1 MSNNNAVLIE
11 RKGKVA
17 YIIFNRPDKLNALN
31 QDIFDGFDA
40 ALEELGA
47 DDSISVVII
56 KGNGRAFSVGYDV
69 GSDNPERQK
78 LKSVASDRDRLEANV
93 RRWLAVWD
101 FPKPVIAQVHG
112 YALAG
117 GTQLLA
123 CCDIVVTA
131 EDAVFGFPSLP
142 LGGGYVGPMW
152 TLVVG
157 AQRSKFMDFI
167 AGSRISGKQAAEW
180 GIATIAVPADQLEGQ
195 TLEIARKIAKTPLD
209 VLTLKKKAINR
220 VIEAQHFRNLVLNC
234 AEWDAIAHQLD
245 GVKRTVEKINEVGL
259 KGAVEWFNNQEV

>member
-1 MSNNNAVLIE
+1 MSNEAVLIE

-17 YIIFNRPDKLNALN
+17 YLIFNRPEKLNALN
-31 QDIFDGFDA
+31 KDIFDGFDA
-40 ALEELGA
+40 ALEALKA
-47 DDSISVVII
+47 DDSVSVVII
-56 KGNGRAFSVGYDV
+56 KGNGRAFCVGYDV

-78 LKSVASDRDRLEANV
+78 LKTVTGDRDRLENNV

-180 GIATIAVPADQLEGQ
+180 GMATLAVPADQLEDQ
-195 TLEIARKIAKTPLD
+195 TLEIARSIAKTPVDILA
-209 VLTLKKKAINR
+209 LKKKAINR
-220 VIEAQHFRNLVLNC
+220 VIEAQNFRNSVLNC
-234 AEWDAIAHQLD
+234 AEWDAIVHQAD
-245 GVKRTVEKINEVGL
+245 GVKLTVEKINELGL
-259 KGAVEWFNNQEV
+259 KGALEWFNNQPV